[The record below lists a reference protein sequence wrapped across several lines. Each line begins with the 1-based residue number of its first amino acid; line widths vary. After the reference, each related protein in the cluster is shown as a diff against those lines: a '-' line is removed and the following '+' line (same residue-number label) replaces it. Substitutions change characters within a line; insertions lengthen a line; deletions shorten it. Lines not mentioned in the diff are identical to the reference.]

1 MENGEIM
8 SMVTIENGNMVQWI
22 NGTESKL
29 THEFADESK
38 EFEKI
43 IIFFQKEIFQGF
55 IREDKKI
62 IMWEIFGQNN
72 LL

>member
-1 MENGEIM
+1 M
-8 SMVTIENGNMVQWI
+8 TIENGNMVQWI

-62 IMWEIFGQNN
+62 IMWEDGDIWTKQSPVSFVFVF
-72 LL
+72 